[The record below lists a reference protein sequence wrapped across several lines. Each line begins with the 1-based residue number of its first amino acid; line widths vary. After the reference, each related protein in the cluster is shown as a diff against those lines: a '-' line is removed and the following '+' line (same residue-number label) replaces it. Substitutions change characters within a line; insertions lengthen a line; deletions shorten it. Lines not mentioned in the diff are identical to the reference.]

1 MASALYKSYII
12 DGVQKESA
20 PASLLDAVLLDGG
33 SAAETAAEKVVDE
46 TLEPKFK
53 AYDIRSLEV
62 GRCLE
67 TVLSAKDTYPL
78 AFSTTHTKFLIL
90 SSLIDAIWKHGEFR
104 LGNLCIDA
112 KWSWDEKPVG
122 SMAAF
127 YESCAA
133 VAETLDALGLS
144 LGSYSYSAGA
154 RQSRAAFRVRLAEDP
169 LEGEFGLAGDPFR
182 LPAARLS
189 ARRACQAKLAAD
201 PRSWVVYVPFDTA
214 DFRLGGSLLGE
225 SLNLSGAVPE
235 IGDAEYFIDCYELVR
250 EFVEDKILLSAATV
264 GRGGLMASLKSM
276 LGPELSIDIN
286 VSDIMRAYNE
296 KHIQRLLF
304 SEVPGVIIQIND
316 IDFDYLDAE
325 MILQD
330 VAYFPLGHP
339 RKGNGEINVFS
350 SGKSGIQTILESL
363 MHGAEGE
370 D

>member
-1 MASALYKSYII
+1 MTSAIYKSYII
-12 DGVQKESA
+12 DGVQKEST
-20 PASLLDAVLLDGG
+20 PASLLDAVLLEGA
-33 SAAETAAEKVVDE
+33 SAVEAVAEKVVDE

-53 AYDIRSLEV
+53 AYDIQALEID
-62 GRCLE
+62 RCLD
-67 TVLSAKDTYPL
+67 TVLSAKESYPL
-78 AFSTTHTKFLIL
+78 AFSTTHTKFLII
-90 SSLIDAIWKHGEFR
+90 SALIEAIWKRGEFR

-112 KWSWDEKPVG
+112 KWNWNEKPVG
-122 SMAAF
+122 AMAAF

-133 VAETLDALGLS
+133 VAETLDALGLN

-154 RQSRAAFRVRLAEDP
+154 RQSRASFRVSIAGDP
-169 LEGEFGLAGDPFR
+169 LAGDSSLVSDPFR
-182 LPAARLS
+182 LPSARLS
-189 ARRACQAKLAAD
+189 ARRACPAKLVAD

-250 EFVEDKILLSAATV
+250 EFVEDKILLSASTV
-264 GRGGLMASLKSM
+264 GRGGLMAALKAM
-276 LGPELSIDIN
+276 LGPDQSIDIN

-296 KHIQRLLF
+296 KYVQRVLF

-339 RKGNGEINVFS
+339 MKGNGEVRVLS

-363 MHGAEGE
+363 MQGAEGE